1 MSEEQTPQT
10 TIESDLKDQQPEP
23 EQAQEDVVAEQ
34 PKENDR
40 ISLRIVG
47 QDGGEVYFKVRS
59 NTPFHK
65 IAKAYCDRK
74 GVSAQSIRFLFDGQ
88 RINDDDNAEKLGLQ
102 DDDVIDALLQQVG
115 GWLFF

>member
-1 MSEEQTPQT
+1 MSDDQPQT
-10 TIESDLKDQQPEP
+10 TTESEPKEQPQPEP
-23 EQAQEDVVAEQ
+23 EQQQSQEEVVAET

-88 RINDDDNAEKLGLQ
+88 RVNDDDNAEKLGLQ

-115 GWLFF
+115 G

>member
-1 MSEEQTPQT
+1 MSESQQLSLSPPETEKP
-10 TIESDLKDQQPEP
+10 QPEQQQTAP
-23 EQAQEDVVAEQ
+23 VVEEQ

-47 QDGGEVYFKVRS
+47 QDGGEVYFKIRR
-59 NTPFHK
+59 NTPFIK

-74 GVSAQSIRFLFDGQ
+74 GVSPQSIRFLFDGQ
-88 RINDDDNAEKLGLQ
+88 RVNDDDTAEKLDLV

-115 GWLFF
+115 G